1 LPPGRLCYHIQNNR
15 MQRACLKT
23 GTSNDKKGFHF
34 VSYYYN
40 IPWVK
45 SMNHLGKSWYMRVFI
60 RKTQISSPVERLFAW
75 HARDGAIQRLTPPW
89 APLTLKWRQGKG
101 IDNGV
106 RVGFDMR
113 VFGIPMTWEA
123 EHIGYLENR
132 MFKDRQTRGPF
143 ARWEHTHLFSPD
155 GESRSVMTDQVAYQL
170 PMGRLSALFYPHVH
184 KQLARIFDYR
194 HRVLAH
200 DLACYADKG
209 KPLRILISGASG
221 TIGAALVP
229 FLRTCGHE
237 VVRLVRH
244 ADDVS
249 ADAVFWDPYE
259 NILDMTAIGPVDAV
273 INLNGVDISRGRWTG
288 AQKEKIL
295 ASRIQPTRVL
305 ARKMAALDPRPSVF
319 ISSSAIGFY
328 GEAGDARL
336 TEASHKG
343 DSFISRVCE
352 QWEQAAR
359 PAAEAGI
366 RTVPLRIGVVL
377 TPAGGAL
384 ARMLPAF
391 LSGCG
396 ARLGPGGQYMS
407 WISMDDALGGILKIL
422 TTPDMTGPVNLT
434 APCPVTNRTFTH
446 TLARVLSRPAFF
458 VIPARIAARLWGEM
472 GKETLL
478 TSARVMP
485 EKLLKS
491 GFAFQHLTLE
501 PALRHLLGR

>member
-1 LPPGRLCYHIQNNR
+1 
-15 MQRACLKT
+15 
-23 GTSNDKKGFHF
+23 
-34 VSYYYN
+34 
-40 IPWVK
+40 
-45 SMNHLGKSWYMRVFI
+45 MRVFTQKI
-60 RKTQISSPVERLFAW
+60 QISVPVERLFAW

-89 APLTLKWRQGKG
+89 APLTLNWRQGKG

-123 EHIGYLENR
+123 EHIDYLENR

-143 ARWEHTHLFSPD
+143 ARWEHTHLFSFD
-155 GESRSVMTDQVAYQL
+155 GENRSVMTDQVAYHL
-170 PMGRLSALFYPHVH
+170 PMGWLSAPFYAHVQ

-194 HRVLAH
+194 HRVLAR
-200 DLACYADKG
+200 DLACHADKG
-209 KPLRILISGASG
+209 PPLRVLISGSSG

-237 VVRLVRH
+237 VIRLVRH
-244 ADDVS
+244 ANDLA

-259 NILDMTAIGPVDAV
+259 NILDMKAIGPVDAV
-273 INLNGVDISRGRWTG
+273 INLNGVDISRGKWTG
-288 AQKEKIL
+288 HQKQKIL
-295 ASRIQPTRVL
+295 ASRIEPTRVL
-305 ARKMAALDPRPSVF
+305 AQKMAALDRRPSVF

-328 GEAGDARL
+328 GEGRDAVQ
-336 TEASHKG
+336 TDASPKG

-352 QWEQAAR
+352 QWEQAAQ

-391 LSGCG
+391 LCGCG
-396 ARLGPGGQYMS
+396 ARLGPGRQYMS
-407 WISMDDALGGILKIL
+407 WISMDDTLGGILHIL
-422 TTPDMTGPVNLT
+422 TTPDLRGPVNLT
-434 APCPVTNRTFTH
+434 APEPVTNRTFTH

-458 VIPARIAARLWGEM
+458 VIPGTIAARLWGEM

-485 EKLLKS
+485 EKMLKT
-491 GFAFQHLTLE
+491 GFAFQHHTLE